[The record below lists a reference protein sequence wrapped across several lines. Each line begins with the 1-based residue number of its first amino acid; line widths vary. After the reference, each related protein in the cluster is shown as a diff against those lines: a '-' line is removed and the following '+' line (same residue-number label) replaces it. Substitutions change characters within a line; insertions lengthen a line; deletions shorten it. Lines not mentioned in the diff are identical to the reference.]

1 MGQNV
6 ENVPV
11 LRTVCPQPS
20 SSVETRGIPYAARS
34 PKGAVSRRGN
44 AGAPVL
50 FKKNGE
56 GGEAM
61 ADYEKMYHILFHAIT
76 RALAELEQQNAG
88 LAAGILRAA
97 QQMAEELYIA
107 DEA

>member
-1 MGQNV
+1 M
-6 ENVPV
+6 
-11 LRTVCPQPS
+11 
-20 SSVETRGIPYAARS
+20 
-34 PKGAVSRRGN
+34 
-44 AGAPVL
+44 
-50 FKKNGE
+50 NGE
-56 GGEAM
+56 GGETM

-88 LAAGILRAA
+88 LAAGTLRAA